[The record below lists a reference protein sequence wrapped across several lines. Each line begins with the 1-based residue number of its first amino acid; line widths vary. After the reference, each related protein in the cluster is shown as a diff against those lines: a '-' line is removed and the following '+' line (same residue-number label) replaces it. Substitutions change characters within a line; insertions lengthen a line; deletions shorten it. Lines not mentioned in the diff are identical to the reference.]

1 MVSGEQILLPSI
13 KEKVKHLN
21 PRMMRNDGQRFKSV
35 NFSTIQ
41 ALNNKIVLTVE
52 EALTRYMNEVSRY
65 KKTGKKEIQR
75 LKYYQNNLPFV
86 DWPLANYRSEYLK
99 QWESVVMNQTIRPLS
114 AASVL
119 RDYSTLSAFFNW
131 CMGQNDLEALH
142 KAGVDVYYLITAER
156 TQPNLLSDDA
166 KKLLKLW
173 DSVELSQR
181 DTLMTLIRNY
191 AESFSKK

>member
-1 MVSGEQILLPSI
+1 MPSI

>member
-1 MVSGEQILLPSI
+1 
-13 KEKVKHLN
+13 
-21 PRMMRNDGQRFKSV
+21 MRNDGQRFKSV